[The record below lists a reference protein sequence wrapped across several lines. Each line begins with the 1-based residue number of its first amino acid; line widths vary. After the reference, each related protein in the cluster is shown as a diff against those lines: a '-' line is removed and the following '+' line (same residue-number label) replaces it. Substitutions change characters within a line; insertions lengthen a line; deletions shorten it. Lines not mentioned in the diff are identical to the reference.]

1 MTFFQR
7 VKDVLEKH
15 QERRVARWQIENMTE
30 RQLNDLGLSKK
41 QLRAILEV

>member
-1 MTFFQR
+1 MTFFHR
-7 VKDVLEKH
+7 IKDMIEKH
-15 QERRVARWQIENMTE
+15 QERRVARWQIEHMSE